1 MAIDVTIVVGDR
13 GRILVNPNP
22 IPVPSGRIE
31 EIRWRVLGSPG
42 WDFRGGVAGITIH
55 GAGAAS
61 TFLKPLYTSSK
72 RQVSVMDL
80 NSNLG
85 MIQGGKRLK
94 AKKKKFKYDIS
105 LVRRDPNGKVID
117 TAELD
122 PTIENQGC

>member
-1 MAIDVTIVVGDR
+1 MTIDVTIVVGAR
-13 GRILVNPNP
+13 GRILVSPNP
-22 IPVPSGRIE
+22 VRVPSGRIE
-31 EIRWRVLGSPG
+31 EVRWRILGAPG

-72 RQVSVMDL
+72 RQVSVMDM

-85 MIQGGKRLK
+85 AIQGGRRMK
-94 AKKKKFKYDIS
+94 ARMKKFKYDIS

-117 TAELD
+117 TAKLD
-122 PTIENQGC
+122 PAIENQGC